1 MLVRVADEARQSGD
15 GGVEVGLVSLGNFFK
30 GAQERLVRVN
40 GHAFQGL
47 SLPDLRAAASL
58 AASFSAI

>member
-47 SLPDLRAAASL
+47 SLPDFRAAASL